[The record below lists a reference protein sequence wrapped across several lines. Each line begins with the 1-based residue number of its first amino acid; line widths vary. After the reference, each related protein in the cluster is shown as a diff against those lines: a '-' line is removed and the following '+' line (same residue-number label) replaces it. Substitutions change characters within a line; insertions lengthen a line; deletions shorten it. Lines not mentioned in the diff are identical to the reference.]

1 MCIVHMSITVSTRER
16 NFQNGFFFLS
26 SPRRAEEEEAVLRIF
41 FRRDELVKLAKKKP
55 FWNIF
60 FGRSSSKKEFLKRH
74 F

>member
-1 MCIVHMSITVSTRER
+1 MYIYIRMCIVHMSITVSTRER

-55 FWNIF
+55 F
-60 FGRSSSKKEFLKRH
+60 
-74 F
+74 

>member
-1 MCIVHMSITVSTRER
+1 MSITVSTRER

-55 FWNIF
+55 F
-60 FGRSSSKKEFLKRH
+60 
-74 F
+74 